1 MSRKSMTSRKS
12 QTSLKLGNQ
21 KFEKV
26 GQFHVKNNMLLEDTI
41 KNKLVAH
48 VGEVHENFAK

>member
-1 MSRKSMTSRKS
+1 MTSRKS

-26 GQFHVKNNMLLEDTI
+26 GQFHVKNNMLLEDVI